1 VELSGVELSDGAL
14 DGTHAGRVVIGGGV
28 HGLSAAWRL
37 AERGADVLVLEKD
50 RIGAGASGIAGGIVR
65 NYYRSPAVTDLIRQ
79 SVEMFEADPGGYGFR
94 QVGYLAA
101 VPRAQVEDLV
111 AIREQHES
119 AGYASELVV
128 GAGSCRE
135 YLTWTWPD
143 WQAPVEAVLY
153 ESRGGWADA
162 MQTVRYLAERARA
175 SGARIVEGVEVT
187 GFELGPGGVDAV
199 LTSGGR
205 IDCEAMVAA
214 PGPWAA
220 RLWAMLGQPPEIELA
235 GVGETRNL
243 ISYWKAQE
251 GQFALPGTGLGGRAG
266 REAPVV
272 HLDQAGG
279 LRSDRDGR
287 ELLPGAWGIYFHMG
301 RTGTGV
307 TGGGLP
313 VLLSEP
319 ELDPYGPAN
328 PAHAAEPG
336 FAEFFESGLAAAF
349 GRFRGRSGEW
359 QVTPAGGIVAHTP
372 DNYPV
377 CDWVLPNAYAILD
390 SGHGF
395 KMLALGRLAAD
406 DILGGEPGLDAYR
419 LSRFAR
425 GETHIASS
433 GPYPWT

>member
-1 VELSGVELSDGAL
+1 MELRDAS
-14 DGTHAGRVVIGGGV
+14 HVVVGGGV

-79 SVEMFEADPGGYGFR
+79 SVEMFEEDPAGYGFR

-101 VPRAQVEDLV
+101 VPGTQVEDLA
-111 AIREQHES
+111 AIREQHEDV
-119 AGYASELVV
+119 GYESELVV
-128 GAGSCRE
+128 GGAGCRE

-143 WQAPVEAVLY
+143 WEAPVEGVLY

-162 MQTVRYLAERARA
+162 MQTVRHLAEQARGA
-175 SGARIVEGVEVT
+175 GARIAEGVEVT
-187 GFELGPGGVDAV
+187 GFELGADGVQAV
-199 LTSGGR
+199 VTSAG
-205 IDCEAMVAA
+205 ILECEAVVAA

-220 RLWAMLGQPPEIELA
+220 QLWEMLGLAAEIELA
-235 GVGETRNL
+235 GGEVRPL
-243 ISYWKAQE
+243 IDYWKAQE
-251 GQFALPGTGLGGRAG
+251 GQFALPGAGLGGRAG

-272 HLDQAGG
+272 HLDQAAG

-287 ELLPGAWGIYFHMG
+287 ELLPGAWGIYFHLG

-313 VLLSEP
+313 VRLSDP
-319 ELDPYGPAN
+319 ELDPYGPDN
-328 PAHAAEPG
+328 PAHAAEAG

-377 CDWVLPNAYAILD
+377 CDWVLPNAYAIVD

-406 DILGGEPGLDAYR
+406 DILEGEPGLDAYR
-419 LSRFAR
+419 LSRFIR
-425 GETHIASS
+425 GETHLASS

>member
-1 VELSGVELSDGAL
+1 MELKGAS
-14 DGTHAGRVVIGGGV
+14 HVVVGGGV

-37 AERGADVLVLEKD
+37 AERGADVLVLEKQ

-79 SVEMFEADPGGYGFR
+79 SVEMFEADPAGYGFR
-94 QVGYLAA
+94 QVGYIAA
-101 VPRAQVEDLV
+101 VPGAQVEDLI
-111 AIREQHES
+111 AIREQHKS
-119 AGYASELVV
+119 AGYESELVV
-128 GAGSCRE
+128 GAESCRE

-143 WQAPVEAVLY
+143 WQAPVGAVLY

-175 SGARIVEGVEVT
+175 SGARLAEGVEVS
-187 GFELGPGGVDAV
+187 GFELGSDGVEAV
-199 LTSGGR
+199 HTTSGALE
-205 IDCEAMVAA
+205 CEVVVAA

-220 RLWAMLGQPPEIELA
+220 SLWEMLGQPPEVELA
-235 GVGETRNL
+235 GEEEARPL

-251 GQFALPGTGLGGRAG
+251 GQFALAGMGLAGRAG

-319 ELDPYGPAN
+319 GLDPYGPDN
-328 PAHAAEPG
+328 PEHAAEPG

-349 GRFRGRSGEW
+349 ARFRGRSGDW
-359 QVTPAGGIVAHTP
+359 QVTPAGGIVSHTP

-377 CDWVLPNAYAILD
+377 CDWVLPNAYAIVD

-406 DILGGEPGLDAYR
+406 DILEGEPGLDAYR

-425 GETHIASS
+425 GETHLASS

>member
-1 VELSGVELSDGAL
+1 MRGAS
-14 DGTHAGRVVIGGGV
+14 HVVVGGGV

-65 NYYRSPAVTDLIRQ
+65 NYYRSPAVTELIRQ
-79 SVEMFEADPGGYGFR
+79 SVEMFETDTAGYGFR
-94 QVGYLAA
+94 QVGYIAA
-101 VPRAQVEDLV
+101 VPEAQVEDLV
-111 AIREQHES
+111 AIREQHAG
-119 AGYASELVV
+119 AGYESELVV
-128 GAGSCRE
+128 GAEECRE

-143 WQAPVEAVLY
+143 WEAPVEAVLY

-162 MQTVRYLAERARA
+162 MQTVRHLAERARA
-175 SGARIVEGVEVT
+175 AGAQIAEGVEVT
-187 GFELGPGGVDAV
+187 GFELGTDGVKAV
-199 LTSGGR
+199 VTADGALE
-205 IDCEAMVAA
+205 CETVLAA

-220 RLWAMLGQPPEIELA
+220 RLWEMLGQPPEIEVA
-235 GVGETRNL
+235 GEGSRPLVD
-243 ISYWKAQE
+243 YWKAQE

-287 ELLPGAWGIYFHMG
+287 ELLPGPWGIYFHMG

-313 VLLSEP
+313 VLLSDP
-319 ELDPYGPAN
+319 ELDPYGPDN
-328 PAHAAEPG
+328 PAHAAEAG

-349 GRFRGRSGEW
+349 ARFRGRSGDW
-359 QVTPAGGIVAHTP
+359 QATPAGGIVAHTP

-377 CDWVLPNAYAILD
+377 CDWVLPNAYAIVD

-406 DILGGEPGLDAYR
+406 DILEGEPGLDPYR

-425 GETHIASS
+425 GETHLASA